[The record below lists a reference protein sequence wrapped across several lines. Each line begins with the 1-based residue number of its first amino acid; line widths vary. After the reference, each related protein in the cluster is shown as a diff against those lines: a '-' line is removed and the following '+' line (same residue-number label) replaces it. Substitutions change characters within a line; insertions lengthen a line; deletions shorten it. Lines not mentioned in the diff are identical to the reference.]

1 MSPSQLLDPEQALV
15 AMVDIQQRHFPTV
28 LDGDQVLD
36 RTTRFLRSARLLE
49 IPVVWT
55 EHYPKAF
62 GPTLTPIQEA
72 LTGLEVIAKTSF
84 GCFGEPRFVEAVKAT
99 GRTHLYLVGSETHIC
114 IQQTALMARQ
124 QNMEVVLVVD
134 CVTARGRLDHEI
146 ALKRL
151 ATAGVLLATWESVI
165 YEWMRGAGH
174 PRFKQVLPL
183 VKG

>member
-1 MSPSQLLDPEQALV
+1 MSPAQLLEPEQALV
-15 AMVDIQQRHFPTV
+15 VLVDIQKSHFPTV

-36 RTTRFLRSARLLE
+36 RTTRFLRAARLLDV
-49 IPVVWT
+49 PVVWT

-62 GPTLTPIQEA
+62 GPTLAPLQEA
-72 LTGLEVIAKTSF
+72 LAGLEAIAKTSF
-84 GCFGEPRFVEAVKAT
+84 GCFGEPRFASAVEAAQRK
-99 GRTHLYLVGSETHIC
+99 HLYLVGSETHIC

-124 QNMEVVLVVD
+124 REMAVVLVVD
-134 CVTARGRLDHEI
+134 CVTARGRCDHEI

-151 ATAGVLLATWESVI
+151 AAAGVMLATWESVI